1 MCSLKILPCSARV
14 GNWGE
19 KGRGKEWGK
28 AHWEQSHVSRGKLP
42 SLSLA
47 PSVWGPFGEAVEEHE
62 GYFPAG
68 GSRNLLGST
77 RLGSDRQ
84 LKFSALAVCEPLKF
98 KGPFAKENHFPA
110 AALIKNKD
118 FQFIADSKAGCHF
131 IGLSDECAS
140 HTFLVRVSAMFSWI
154 LNNENI
160 FLTRWTKISPATDP
174 LLSRS
179 PIFATVFLFPR

>member
-1 MCSLKILPCSARV
+1 M
-14 GNWGE
+14 
-19 KGRGKEWGK
+19 
-28 AHWEQSHVSRGKLP
+28 
-42 SLSLA
+42 
-47 PSVWGPFGEAVEEHE
+47 EEHE

-68 GSRNLLGST
+68 GSGNLLGST

-160 FLTRWTKISPATDP
+160 FLTR
-174 LLSRS
+174 
-179 PIFATVFLFPR
+179 